1 MNNSGTALNIIGI
14 DYDVN
19 LGHDIIVFAS
29 EPDRLVLKLFKL
41 ERRSSTF
48 SLLVQASEQ
57 DYTKYDKNQD

>member
-48 SLLVQASEQ
+48 SLLV
-57 DYTKYDKNQD
+57 